1 MFEVVKN
8 NKNNKFYA
16 VEEESILK
24 AESGMG
30 LIIPKSLKLFFE
42 NVGYGFIETKSHNI
56 NRIMD
61 PESIQEFFFEEG
73 QFENLEEASLIKKYT
88 RDKIVFFE
96 ANESLYLSIGT
107 TKKNNGKIFYYNENI
122 ADSLEDFFDKYSKDE
137 KYFLTK

>member
-30 LIIPKSLKLFFE
+30 LIIPKSLKLFFK